1 MQLVRS
7 VLSIITRASMQT
19 VHVCR
24 ARVHARGGMAGWRE
38 GERGNVSRRKERRRH
53 AESPHPWRMLGC
65 LHAACSPARPRAGQK
80 RSLVNTHIAVV
91 RRPGCVLLVCL
102 RLQVGRTLPPG
113 PWRPPQKGEPR
124 TNPPTRTQTKCV
136 ISLRG
141 SHKLETQACQ
151 VEPRAHKVQSTPS
164 KDQRTGQS

>member
-1 MQLVRS
+1 MMQLVRS

-102 RLQVGRTLPPG
+102 RLQVGRTLP
-113 PWRPPQKGEPR
+113 R
-124 TNPPTRTQTKCV
+124 
-136 ISLRG
+136 
-141 SHKLETQACQ
+141 
-151 VEPRAHKVQSTPS
+151 PRALGGPRRRARGRATNKPADSDSDYMCDFSPRLSQT
-164 KDQRTGQS
+164 